1 MAEDIAE
8 DAYRFLRSHLAGKIR
23 FDGERIEIRVAPAPD
38 GSLVASVM
46 VAMLRSVDVVLELPD
61 DSDDGIQVQVTLEE
75 IKEDGPMGALCDRWC
90 IYHGEPPDVRW
101 ARMSIDAARFH
112 GYFVDGTALARPNPF
127 AAQEPAL
134 CRMLND
140 GMLPAIV
147 RAAETTAGHR
157 LAAARVVGVDPW
169 GIDVRAQL
177 GIARIPSPSPLADP
191 AEVGPWVA
199 GFATS

>member
-1 MAEDIAE
+1 
-8 DAYRFLRSHLAGKIR
+8 
-23 FDGERIEIRVAPAPD
+23 
-38 GSLVASVM
+38 
-46 VAMLRSVDVVLELPD
+46 
-61 DSDDGIQVQVTLEE
+61 
-75 IKEDGPMGALCDRWC
+75 
-90 IYHGEPPDVRW
+90 
-101 ARMSIDAARFH
+101 MSIDAARFH

-147 RAAETTAGHR
+147 RAAEATAGHR